1 MKMNMRTVSLFSGV
15 GFITLATFTQ
25 GVLPMLE
32 PQSVTKRVTRVVRT
46 DLGELK
52 WAESEAIDYT
62 AAEQHGRDLY
72 IREGCVYCH
81 SQYIRP
87 VADEDLRW
95 GPVTQAGEYAYDT
108 PHLFST
114 RRIGPDLS
122 RVGLKY
128 SDEWHYA
135 HFWDPRMI
143 VPDSIMPR
151 FKRLFLES
159 PGEVPLVEDANGN
172 VTLEQNPFTESVF
185 DYSLIDDESAHL
197 KLVPNIDGLLFI
209 PETGKYPVIWTPND
223 EFTGDRVELAVVTEE
238 LQSLTAYVQ
247 KLGTNRGKWRDL
259 FEPQT
264 VSVTQVAMQKSED
277 WIEFG
282 QEVYE
287 RRCAACHG
295 DEGDGNGPAATFM
308 VDNRPRNF
316 TQGVYK
322 FRSTPSDSLPTDGDL
337 MRTLTQGIRGTSM
350 PSWHM
355 LSEKARMAVIQY
367 IKYRLSVDKTDPEDP
382 YYLFEEEEPSAPLHI
397 ARPPEPTED
406 LLATG
411 KRIWEEAQCL
421 ECHGVEGAGDGTKSA
436 GLEDDYLFPILPA
449 NLTTGQFKSGPQVS
463 DMFRT
468 ISNGLSGTPM
478 PSYADSFDE
487 DDRWALAYFVLSL
500 SAFTDP
506 LTGEKLQIEAIDRTA
521 LNDPELKAGRSSDA
535 YSRTPA
541 VGADRA
547 IVGGNAWAKRRG
559 MEMVGEKPV
568 DASKGG

>member
-1 MKMNMRTVSLFSGV
+1 MKMNMRTVSLLSGI

-25 GVLPMLE
+25 GVLPMME
-32 PQSVTKRVTRVVRT
+32 PQSTTKRVTRVVRT
-46 DLGELK
+46 DLGQLK
-52 WAESEAIDYT
+52 WTDAEAVDYT
-62 AAEQHGRDLY
+62 DAERHGRELY

-87 VADEDLRW
+87 VAGEDMRW
-95 GPVTQAGEYAYDT
+95 GPITQAGEYAFDT

-135 HFWDPRMI
+135 HFWDPRML

-151 FKRLFLES
+151 FKRLFDEADS
-159 PGEVPLVEDANGN
+159 RVALVDDDNGN
-172 VTLEQNPFTESVF
+172 RTIAKTPFTETLF
-185 DYSLIDDESAHL
+185 DYSLMDDESAHM
-197 KLVPNIDGLLFI
+197 KLTPNTDGLLFI
-209 PETGKYPVIWTPND
+209 PERDRYPLVWTPND
-223 EFTGDRVELAVVTEE
+223 EYEGEDVELVVVTDEVQD
-238 LQSLTAYVQ
+238 LVAYIQ

-259 FEPQT
+259 FEPQAVAASQ
-264 VSVTQVAMQKSED
+264 VSMHKSED

-295 DEGDGNGPAATFM
+295 VAGDGNGPAATFM
-308 VDNRPRNF
+308 HENRPRDF

-337 MRTLTQGIRGTSM
+337 LRTLTRGIRGTSM

-367 IKYRLSVDKTDPEDP
+367 IKYRLSVDRSDPEDP
-382 YYLFEEEEPSAPLHI
+382 YALFEEEEPDAPLHI
-397 ARPPEPTED
+397 GRPPEPTEEMMV
-406 LLATG
+406 TG
-411 KRIWEEAQCL
+411 ERIWKEAQCL
-421 ECHGVEGAGDGTKSA
+421 ECHGVEGKGDGSKSA
-436 GLEDDYLFPILPA
+436 GLEDDTMFPILPA
-449 NLTTGQFKSGPQVS
+449 NLTTGQFKSGPQAS

-487 DDRWALAYFVLSL
+487 DERWALSYYVLSL

-506 LTGEKLQIEAIDRTA
+506 LTGEKLQFKDEHREA
-521 LNDPELKAGRSSDA
+521 LNDPELSASRTQDA
-535 YSRTPA
+535 YRRWPSVSAEKSTM
-541 VGADRA
+541 
-547 IVGGNAWAKRRG
+547 GGNAWAKRRG
-559 MEMVGEKPV
+559 MEMVGEKENENPT
-568 DASKGG
+568 GG

>member
-1 MKMNMRTVSLFSGV
+1 MM
-15 GFITLATFTQ
+15 
-25 GVLPMLE
+25 E
-32 PQSVTKRVTRVVRT
+32 PQSTTKRVTRVVRT

-52 WAESEAIDYT
+52 WTESEAVDYT
-62 AAEQHGRDLY
+62 EAEQHGRDIY

-87 VADEDLRW
+87 IAGEDMRW
-95 GPVTQAGEYAYDT
+95 GPVTQAGEYAFDT

-143 VPDSIMPR
+143 IPDSIMPR
-151 FKRLFLES
+151 FKRLFDET
-159 PGEVPLVEDANGN
+159 EDRVAVVDDENGN
-172 VTLEQNPFTESVF
+172 RTLAKTPFTETLF
-185 DYSLIDDESAHL
+185 DYSLMDDETAHL
-197 KLVPNIDGLLFI
+197 KLTPNLDGLLFI
-209 PETGKYPVIWTPND
+209 PERGKYPVIWTPND
-223 EFTGDRVELAVVTEE
+223 EFEGEDVELAVINDEVSD
-238 LQSLTAYVQ
+238 LVAYVQ

-259 FEPQT
+259 FEPQAVAVSQ
-264 VSVTQVAMQKSED
+264 VSVPRSED

-295 DEGDGNGPAATFM
+295 VEGDGNGPAATFM
-308 VDNRPRNF
+308 HVNRPRNF

-337 MRTLTQGIRGTSM
+337 LRTLTRGVRGTSM

-367 IKYRLSVDKTDPEDP
+367 IKYRLSVDMSDPEYP
-382 YYLFEEEEPSAPLHI
+382 YALFEEEEPSAPLHI
-397 ARPPEPTED
+397 ARAPVPNGDMME
-406 LLATG
+406 TG
-411 KRIWEEAQCL
+411 ERIWNEAQCA
-421 ECHGVEGAGDGTKSA
+421 ECHGVHGEGDGEKSA
-436 GLEDDYLFPILPA
+436 GLEDDYMFPILPA
-449 NLTTGQFKSGPQVS
+449 NLTTGQLKSGPQVR
-463 DMFRT
+463 DIFRT

-487 DDRWALAYFVLSL
+487 DERWALSYYVLSL

-506 LTGEKLQIEAIDRTA
+506 LTGEKLVIEDEHREA
-521 LNDPELKAGRSSDA
+521 LNDTELTASRSQDA
-535 YSRTPA
+535 YKRLPEKSAHDSTL
-541 VGADRA
+541 
-547 IVGGNAWAKRRG
+547 GGNAWAKNRG
-559 MEMVGEKPV
+559 MEMVGETTIESTTE
-568 DASKGG
+568 D

>member
-1 MKMNMRTVSLFSGV
+1 MKMNMRTVSLLSGI

-25 GVLPMLE
+25 GLLPMMD

-52 WAESEAIDYT
+52 WTDAESVDYT
-62 AAEQHGRDLY
+62 EAEQHGRDIY

-87 VADEDLRW
+87 VAGEDMRW

-135 HFWDPRMI
+135 HFWDPRML

-151 FKRLFLES
+151 FKRLFDEDD
-159 PGEVPLVEDANGN
+159 ERVNLVDDDNGN
-172 VTLEQNPFTESVF
+172 RTIAKTPFTEMIF
-185 DYSLIDDESAHL
+185 DYTLIDDESAHM
-197 KLVPNIDGLLFI
+197 KITPNIDGLLFI
-209 PETGKYPVIWTPND
+209 PERGKYPIIWTPND
-223 EFTGDRVELAVVTEE
+223 EYEGDDVELAVVSDEVQD
-238 LQSLTAYVQ
+238 LVAYVQ

-259 FEPQT
+259 FEPTAISASQ
-264 VSVTQVAMQKSED
+264 VSMPKSED

-295 DEGDGNGPAATFM
+295 VEGDGNGPAATFM
-308 VDNRPRNF
+308 HVNRPRNF
-316 TQGVYK
+316 SQGVYK
-322 FRSTPSDSLPTDGDL
+322 FRSTPSDSLPTDGDFL
-337 MRTLTQGIRGTSM
+337 RTLTRGVRGTSM

-367 IKYRLSVDKTDPEDP
+367 IKYRLSVDLTDPEDP
-382 YYLFEEEEPSAPLHI
+382 YSLFEEEEPSAPLHI
-397 ARPPEPTED
+397 PRPPEPTEEMMV
-406 LLATG
+406 TG
-411 KRIWEEAQCL
+411 ERIWKEAQCL
-421 ECHGVEGAGDGTKSA
+421 ECHGVEGKGDGSKSA

-449 NLTTGQFKSGPQVS
+449 NLTTGQFKSGPSVS

-478 PSYADSFDE
+478 PSYSDSFDE
-487 DDRWALAYFVLSL
+487 DDRWALSYYVLSL

-506 LTGEKLQIEAIDRTA
+506 LTGELIEIQDQHREA
-521 LNDPELKAGRSSDA
+521 LNDPELRASRSEDA
-535 YSRTPA
+535 YIRMPKTSAKNSTM
-541 VGADRA
+541 
-547 IVGGNAWAKRRG
+547 GGNAWAKRRG
-559 MEMVGEKPV
+559 MEMAGEEA
-568 DASKGG
+568 DIGG